1 MDIKKDIET
10 REDITRLIVQFY
22 EQVKKDSIIGFI
34 FNDVVNMNWE
44 VHIPIIVDFW
54 ETILLDNPVY
64 KKNAM
69 EVHYDLNKKIALQQ
83 KHFSQW
89 LLLFYTSVDNL
100 YTGKTATLAKTR
112 AKSIAAVMEFK
123 MSGANNNILR

>member
-1 MDIKKDIET
+1 MDTKKDIET
-10 REDITRLIVQFY
+10 RADIDLFIRSFY
-22 EQVKKDSIIGFI
+22 KKIIKDKDIGII
-34 FNDVVNMNWE
+34 FTEVVPIDWE
-44 VHIPIIVDFW
+44 HHIPLIIDFW